1 MDDLKEKKKTHTS
14 GNEVAAKK
22 MVVVNGTAVGNNW
35 EGEMAKIKVK
45 RVSWALHESLGGMG
59 CMSIFVLLYSANTLF
74 WPLNKRTKLD

>member
-22 MVVVNGTAVGNNW
+22 MVVVNGTAAGNNW

-59 CMSIFVLLYSANTLF
+59 CMSIFLLFIFSQHIVLASQQT
-74 WPLNKRTKLD
+74 NKT